1 MAFTKLSKDLQNS
14 GYLLVNN
21 FFITSFMPKAPENAV
36 KVYLEGLYYS
46 NLNEEINSIE
56 HFCIDLD
63 LTKEQVI
70 DSFKYWEEQGLI
82 KISNID
88 NLEIIYLPIDSKTIK
103 FKPIDE
109 EKYGDFFI
117 LCQNLLERT
126 LTPNE
131 FKDYVYLI
139 EKEKIEPEALLMI
152 IKYCTETKDKLINAS
167 YILTVCKNWINEKIL
182 TTKKVEEKIKQLE
195 LTSEN
200 ILNILKIL
208 GIDRKATIEERDMY
222 LNWTKNFHYTDSCI
236 LYIAESLNKKG
247 GMKNLDNKIFKYHNL
262 GLYSTNEI
270 EDFNKNKKHYTS
282 LAKDICT
289 NLGLYFENL
298 EPVIDTYLTDWL
310 VKGFSDETL
319 KILSKFC
326 FKTSNSSLEKMDT
339 VLSKLYKQGLV
350 SMPAITQYINDLN
363 EIDNNIKGI
372 FEVLGLARIIT
383 PRDRELYNTWCN
395 DWKIPPELLSFA
407 VQISQGKSQPFMYLS
422 KVVSNFHEKNIVT
435 LEQAKNEF
443 NNSPTQKLD
452 SNINMNKRSYTDEE
466 LNRLFDNLKEIDV

>member
-70 DSFKYWEEQGLI
+70 DGFKYWEEQGLI

-326 FKTSNSSLEKMDT
+326 FKTW
-339 VLSKLYKQGLV
+339 
-350 SMPAITQYINDLN
+350 IQYYLN
-363 EIDNNIKGI
+363 FI
-372 FEVLGLARIIT
+372 
-383 PRDRELYNTWCN
+383 
-395 DWKIPPELLSFA
+395 
-407 VQISQGKSQPFMYLS
+407 S
-422 KVVSNFHEKNIVT
+422 KV
-435 LEQAKNEF
+435 
-443 NNSPTQKLD
+443 
-452 SNINMNKRSYTDEE
+452 
-466 LNRLFDNLKEIDV
+466 

>member
-1 MAFTKLSKDLQNS
+1 MAFTKFSKDLQNS
-14 GYLLVNN
+14 NYTLVNN
-21 FFITSFMPKAPENAV
+21 FFISNFMPDAKDSAV
-36 KVYLEGLYYS
+36 KVYLQGLYYIS
-46 NLNEEINSIE
+46 LNEDINKIE
-56 HFCIDLD
+56 NFCADLK
-63 LTKEQVI
+63 LTKEEVI
-70 DSFKYWEEQGLI
+70 SCFKYWEEQGLV
-82 KISNID
+82 KISNLDDI
-88 NLEIIYLPIDSKTIK
+88 EIIYLPIDVKTIK

-131 FKDYVYLI
+131 FKDYVTLI

-167 YILTVCKNWINEKIL
+167 YILAVCKNWISEKIL
-182 TTKKVEEKIKQLE
+182 TSKKVEEKIKQLE

-200 ILNILKIL
+200 ILNILRIL

-236 LYIAESLNKKG
+236 LSIAESLNKKG
-247 GMKNLDNKIFKYHNL
+247 GMKALDNKIFKYHNL
-262 GLYSTNEI
+262 GLYSSQEI
-270 EDFNKNKKHYTS
+270 EDFNKNKRHYLA
-282 LAKDICT
+282 LAKEICK
-289 NLGLYFENL
+289 NLGIYFENL
-298 EPVIDTYLTDWL
+298 EPVVDTYLTNWL
-310 VKGFSDETL
+310 IKGFSDETL
-319 KILSKFC
+319 EFLAKFC
-326 FKTSNSSLEKMDT
+326 FKTSNNTLEKMDN
-339 VLSKLYKQGLV
+339 VLNKLYKQGLV
-350 SMPAITQYINDLN
+350 SMPAISQYINDLN

-395 DWKIPPELLSFA
+395 DWKIPANLLSYA

-422 KVVSNFHEKNIVT
+422 KVVSNFHEKNIT
-435 LEQAKNEF
+435 TIEEAQKEH
-443 NNSPTQKLD
+443 KLD
-452 SNINMNKRSYTDEE
+452 NFTKPEVDINKRSYSDEE